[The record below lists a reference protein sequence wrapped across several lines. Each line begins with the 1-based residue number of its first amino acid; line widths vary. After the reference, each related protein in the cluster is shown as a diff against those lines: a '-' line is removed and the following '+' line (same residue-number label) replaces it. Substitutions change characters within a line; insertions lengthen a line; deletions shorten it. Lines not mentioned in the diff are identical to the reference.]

1 MLMTGPSRR
10 GVVASLA
17 ALPALAGAT
26 VAAAHGGAAL
36 NDPIFSAIERYRRAL
51 EAFESADELSKPS
64 QFEAAGDELY
74 AASEALFA
82 TVPTTVAGCLALI
95 DCVLADAGGE
105 DLEHHWAALKSLIE
119 ALPQLARSALT

>member
-1 MLMTGPSRR
+1 MTGPSRR

-17 ALPALAGAT
+17 ALPAFAGAT

-36 NDPIFSAIERYRRAL
+36 NDPIFPAIERYRRAL

-64 QFEAAGDELY
+64 HFEAAGDELY

-82 TVPTTVAGCLALI
+82 MGPQP
-95 DCVLADAGGE
+95 
-105 DLEHHWAALKSLIE
+105 
-119 ALPQLARSALT
+119 LPGVSR